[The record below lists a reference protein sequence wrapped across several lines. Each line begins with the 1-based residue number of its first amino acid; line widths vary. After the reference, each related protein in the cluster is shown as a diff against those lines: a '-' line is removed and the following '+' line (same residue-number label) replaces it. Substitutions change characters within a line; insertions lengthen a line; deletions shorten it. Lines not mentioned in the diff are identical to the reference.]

1 MPGNGIVSTAWQQEA
16 ETAVCHPPRKA
27 RQRGGPSTP
36 SVQDQSLF
44 RLYVSRGFNYV
55 QHLTPLMQLM
65 RAVGLM
71 LRKGTLCAQP
81 EWLQGQPG
89 KHRYFGGFDLLSA
102 TKADFVSSQRN

>member
-1 MPGNGIVSTAWQQEA
+1 MSTAWQQEA
-16 ETAVCHPPRKA
+16 EMGVCHPPRKA
-27 RQRGGPSTP
+27 KQHGGPSTP

-44 RLYVSRGFNYV
+44 RLYVSRGFNNV
-55 QHLTPLMQLM
+55 QHLTLLMQLM
-65 RAVGLM
+65 WAVGLM

-81 EWLQGQPG
+81 ERLQG